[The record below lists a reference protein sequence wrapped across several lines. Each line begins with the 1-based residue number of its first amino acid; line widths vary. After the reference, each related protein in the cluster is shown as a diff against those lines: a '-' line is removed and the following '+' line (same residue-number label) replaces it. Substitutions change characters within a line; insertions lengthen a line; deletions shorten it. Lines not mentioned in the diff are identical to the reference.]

1 MKQQEINA
9 LIEKYYQGKSTTDEE
24 EFLSRYLKN
33 NTEVEYD
40 ALRSQFQIMNDI
52 FDSEDKLDSS
62 FDEKILKGVSPSSQ
76 GNSKRYYIQRI
87 LSGVAATV
95 LILISIW
102 MVSNLLN
109 PKEVYGT
116 INDPQ
121 AAFAETKKALQKVS
135 KNVNK
140 GVAPAT
146 TTIKKAESGL
156 DKTKKVKNIKK
167 LNNTGLLLKSMT
179 KVTVKYGKS

>member
-1 MKQQEINA
+1 MKQEINA
-9 LIEKYYQGKSTTDEE
+9 LIEKYYQGKSTADEE
-24 EFLSRYLKN
+24 KSLKLYLKN

-40 ALRSQFQIMNDI
+40 ALRSQFQIMDNI
-52 FDSEDKLDSS
+52 FDSEDQLDNS
-62 FDEKILKGVSPSSQ
+62 FDEKILKVISPIGQSR
-76 GNSKRYYIQRI
+76 KKHFHLQRI

-102 MVSNLLN
+102 VVSSLLS

-121 AAFAETKKALQKVS
+121 AAFTETKKALQKVS
-135 KNVNK
+135 KNVKK

-146 TTIKKAESGL
+146 KTIKKAESGL
-156 DKTKKVKNIKK
+156 DKTKNIKK
-167 LNNTGLLLKSMT
+167 LNNTGQLLKSMT
-179 KVTVKYGKS
+179 KVTVRYGKS